1 MKMKDIYSKLVEII
15 DKNRIFQNEMMK
27 KHTSFKIG
35 GPADFFIIIES
46 VEELKAV
53 LKFAKELDIPVT
65 CIGNGSNLLIKD
77 NGIRG
82 LTIKL
87 DFKDLTI
94 NEDEIEAGAG
104 VPIPVLARKAYENGL
119 SGLEFASGIPGTLG
133 GAIKI
138 NAGAYGGEFKD
149 VVDFTTYLD
158 NNLQVHTVSNEDQ
171 NFSYRN
177 SRFNNTD
184 DIIISA
190 KMKLKKENKDIIKA
204 KMDELS
210 AKRKDKQPINFPNA
224 GSVFKRKNEYIAAEV
239 IDKCGLKGYNIGD
252 AYISD
257 LHAGFIV
264 NKGNATAQDVIQLIE
279 YIKNTVHEKYNINL
293 ELEIKVIGE

>member
-1 MKMKDIYSKLVEII
+1 MKDIYRKLEEII

-158 NNLQVHTVSNEDQ
+158 NNLQVHTVSNGDQ

>member
-1 MKMKDIYSKLVEII
+1 MKDIHSKLVEII

-204 KMDELS
+204 RMDEFS
-210 AKRKDKQPINFPNA
+210 AKRKTKQPINFPNA

-257 LHAGFIV
+257 LHAGFII
-264 NKGNATAQDVIQLIE
+264 NKGNATAKDVIQLIE
-279 YIKNTVHEKYNINL
+279 HIKNTVHEKYNINL

>member
-1 MKMKDIYSKLVEII
+1 MKDIYSKLVEII

-53 LKFAKELDIPVT
+53 LKLAKELDIPVT
-65 CIGNGSNLLIKD
+65 CIGNGSNLLVKD

-158 NNLQVHTVSNEDQ
+158 NNLQVHTVSNENQ

-204 KMDELS
+204 RMDEFS
-210 AKRKDKQPINFPNA
+210 AKRKAKQPINFPNA

-257 LHAGFIV
+257 LHAGFII
-264 NKGNATAQDVIQLIE
+264 NKGNATAKDVIQLIE
-279 YIKNTVHEKYNINL
+279 HIKNTVHEKYNINL

>member
-1 MKMKDIYSKLVEII
+1 MKDIHSKLVEII

-210 AKRKDKQPINFPNA
+210 AKRKAKQPINFPNA

-257 LHAGFIV
+257 LHAGFII
-264 NKGNATAQDVIQLIE
+264 NKGNATAKDVIQLIE
-279 YIKNTVHEKYNINL
+279 HIKNTVHEKYNINL

>member
-1 MKMKDIYSKLVEII
+1 MKDIYRKLEEII

-158 NNLQVHTVSNEDQ
+158 NNLQVHTVSNGDQ

-257 LHAGFIV
+257 LHAGFII
-264 NKGNATAQDVIQLIE
+264 NKGNATAKDVIQLIE

>member
-1 MKMKDIYSKLVEII
+1 MKDIYRKLEEII

-35 GPADFFIIIES
+35 GPADFFVIIES

-53 LKFAKELDIPVT
+53 LKLAKELDIPVT
-65 CIGNGSNLLIKD
+65 CIGNGSNLLVKD

-204 KMDELS
+204 RMDEFS
-210 AKRKDKQPINFPNA
+210 AKRKAKQPINFPNA

-257 LHAGFIV
+257 LHAGFII

-279 YIKNTVHEKYNINL
+279 HIKNTVHEKYNINL

>member
-1 MKMKDIYSKLVEII
+1 MKDIHSKLVEII

-27 KHTSFKIG
+27 KHTCFKIG

-158 NNLQVHTVSNEDQ
+158 NNLQIHTVSNEDQ

>member
-1 MKMKDIYSKLVEII
+1 
-15 DKNRIFQNEMMK
+15 MMK

-158 NNLQVHTVSNEDQ
+158 NNLQIHTVSNEDQ

>member
-1 MKMKDIYSKLVEII
+1 MKDIYSKLVEII

-53 LKFAKELDIPVT
+53 LKLANELDIHVT
-65 CIGNGSNLLIKD
+65 CIGNGSNLLVKD

-204 KMDELS
+204 RMDEFS
-210 AKRKDKQPINFPNA
+210 AKRKAKQPINFPNA

-257 LHAGFIV
+257 LHAGFII
-264 NKGNATAQDVIQLIE
+264 NKGNATAKDVIQLIE
-279 YIKNTVHEKYNINL
+279 HIKNTVHEKYNINL

>member
-1 MKMKDIYSKLVEII
+1 MKDIHSKLVEII

-158 NNLQVHTVSNEDQ
+158 NNLQIHTVSNEDQ

>member
-1 MKMKDIYSKLVEII
+1 MKDIYRKLEEII

-35 GPADFFIIIES
+35 GPADFFVIIES

-53 LKFAKELDIPVT
+53 LKLAKELDIPVI
-65 CIGNGSNLLIKD
+65 CIGNGSNLLVKD

-158 NNLQVHTVSNEDQ
+158 NNLQVHTVPNEDQ

-204 KMDELS
+204 RMDEFS
-210 AKRKDKQPINFPNA
+210 AKRKAKQPINFPNA

-257 LHAGFIV
+257 LHAGFII
-264 NKGNATAQDVIQLIE
+264 NKGNATAKDVIQLIE
-279 YIKNTVHEKYNINL
+279 HIKNTVHEKYNINL

>member
-1 MKMKDIYSKLVEII
+1 MKGIYSKLVEII

>member
-1 MKMKDIYSKLVEII
+1 MKDIYRKLEEII

-35 GPADFFIIIES
+35 GPADFFVIIES

-53 LKFAKELDIPVT
+53 LKLAKELDIPVT
-65 CIGNGSNLLIKD
+65 CIGNGSNLLVKD

-104 VPIPVLARKAYENGL
+104 VPIPVLARKSYENGL

-204 KMDELS
+204 RMDEFS
-210 AKRKDKQPINFPNA
+210 AKRKAKQPINFPNA

-257 LHAGFIV
+257 LHAGFII

-279 YIKNTVHEKYNINL
+279 HIKNTVHEKYNINL

>member
-1 MKMKDIYSKLVEII
+1 MKDIYSKLVEII

-53 LKFAKELDIPVT
+53 LKLAKELDIPVT
-65 CIGNGSNLLIKD
+65 CIGNGSNLLVKD

-204 KMDELS
+204 KMYELS

-257 LHAGFIV
+257 LHAGFII

-279 YIKNTVHEKYNINL
+279 HIKNTVHEKYNINL

>member
-1 MKMKDIYSKLVEII
+1 
-15 DKNRIFQNEMMK
+15 MMK

>member
-1 MKMKDIYSKLVEII
+1 MKDIYSKLVEII
-15 DKNRIFQNEMMK
+15 NKNRIFPNEMMK
-27 KHTSFKIG
+27 NHTSFKIG
-35 GPADFFIIIES
+35 GPADFFIIIENI
-46 VEELKAV
+46 EELKAV
-53 LKFAKELDIPVT
+53 FKLAKEFEIPVT
-65 CIGNGSNLLIKD
+65 CIGNGSNLLVKD

-87 DFKDLTI
+87 NFKNLTI

-138 NAGAYGGEFKD
+138 NAGAYEGEFKD
-149 VVDFTTYLD
+149 IVTFTTYLD
-158 NNLQVHTVSNEDQ
+158 KNLQVHTVSNEDQ
-171 NFSYRN
+171 KFSYRD

-210 AKRKDKQPINFPNA
+210 AKRKAKQPINFPNA

>member
-1 MKMKDIYSKLVEII
+1 MKDIYSKLVEII

-53 LKFAKELDIPVT
+53 LKLAKELDIPVT
-65 CIGNGSNLLIKD
+65 CIGNGSNLLVKD

-204 KMDELS
+204 RMDEFS
-210 AKRKDKQPINFPNA
+210 AKRKTKQPINFPNA

-257 LHAGFIV
+257 LHAGFII
-264 NKGNATAQDVIQLIE
+264 NKGNATAKDVIQLIE
-279 YIKNTVHEKYNINL
+279 HIKNTVHEKYNINL

>member
-1 MKMKDIYSKLVEII
+1 MKDIYRKLEEII

-158 NNLQVHTVSNEDQ
+158 NNLQVHTVSNGDQ

-257 LHAGFIV
+257 LHAGFII
-264 NKGNATAQDVIQLIE
+264 NKGNATAKDVIQLIE
-279 YIKNTVHEKYNINL
+279 HIKNTVHEKYNINL

>member
-1 MKMKDIYSKLVEII
+1 MKDIHSKLVEII
-15 DKNRIFQNEMMK
+15 NKNRIFQNEMMK

>member
-1 MKMKDIYSKLVEII
+1 MKDIYSKLVEII

-94 NEDEIEAGAG
+94 M
-104 VPIPVLARKAYENGL
+104 VLN
-119 SGLEFASGIPGTLG
+119 
-133 GAIKI
+133 
-138 NAGAYGGEFKD
+138 
-149 VVDFTTYLD
+149 
-158 NNLQVHTVSNEDQ
+158 
-171 NFSYRN
+171 
-177 SRFNNTD
+177 
-184 DIIISA
+184 
-190 KMKLKKENKDIIKA
+190 NKDEKHRT
-204 KMDELS
+204 KGLLY
-210 AKRKDKQPINFPNA
+210 
-224 GSVFKRKNEYIAAEV
+224 FKRIKGINE
-239 IDKCGLKGYNIGD
+239 KQRN
-252 AYISD
+252 
-257 LHAGFIV
+257 
-264 NKGNATAQDVIQLIE
+264 
-279 YIKNTVHEKYNINL
+279 
-293 ELEIKVIGE
+293 

>member
-1 MKMKDIYSKLVEII
+1 MKDIHSKLVEII

-46 VEELKAV
+46 IEELKAV

>member
-1 MKMKDIYSKLVEII
+1 MKDIHSKLVEII

-257 LHAGFIV
+257 LHAGFII

-279 YIKNTVHEKYNINL
+279 HIKNTVHEKYNINL

>member
-1 MKMKDIYSKLVEII
+1 MKDIYRKLEEII

-35 GPADFFIIIES
+35 GPADFFVIIES

-53 LKFAKELDIPVT
+53 LKLAKELDIPVT
-65 CIGNGSNLLIKD
+65 CIGNGSNLLVKD

-204 KMDELS
+204 RMDEFS
-210 AKRKDKQPINFPNA
+210 AKRKAKQPINFPNA

-257 LHAGFIV
+257 LHAGFII

-279 YIKNTVHEKYNINL
+279 HIKNTIHEKYNINL

>member
-1 MKMKDIYSKLVEII
+1 MKDIYRKLEKII

-53 LKFAKELDIPVT
+53 LKLAKELDIPVT
-65 CIGNGSNLLIKD
+65 CIGNGSNLLVKD

-204 KMDELS
+204 RMDEFS
-210 AKRKDKQPINFPNA
+210 AKRKAKQPINFPNA

-257 LHAGFIV
+257 LHAGFII

-279 YIKNTVHEKYNINL
+279 HIKNTVHEKYNINL

>member
-1 MKMKDIYSKLVEII
+1 MKDIYSKLVEII

-35 GPADFFIIIES
+35 GPADFFVIIES

-53 LKFAKELDIPVT
+53 LKLAKELDIPVT
-65 CIGNGSNLLIKD
+65 CIGNGSNLLVKD

-204 KMDELS
+204 RMDEFS
-210 AKRKDKQPINFPNA
+210 AKRKTKQPINFPNA

-257 LHAGFIV
+257 LHAGFII
-264 NKGNATAQDVIQLIE
+264 NKGNATAKDVIQLIE
-279 YIKNTVHEKYNINL
+279 HIKNTVHEKYNINL

>member
-1 MKMKDIYSKLVEII
+1 MKNIHSKLVEII

-158 NNLQVHTVSNEDQ
+158 NNLQVHTVSNKDQ

>member
-1 MKMKDIYSKLVEII
+1 MKDIYRKLEEII
-15 DKNRIFQNEMMK
+15 DKNRIFKNEMMK

-35 GPADFFIIIES
+35 GPADFFVIIES

-53 LKFAKELDIPVT
+53 LKLAKELDIPVT
-65 CIGNGSNLLIKD
+65 CIGNGSNLLVKD

-204 KMDELS
+204 RMDEFS
-210 AKRKDKQPINFPNA
+210 AKRKAKQPINFPNA

-257 LHAGFIV
+257 LHAGFII
-264 NKGNATAQDVIQLIE
+264 NKGNATAKDVIQLIE
-279 YIKNTVHEKYNINL
+279 HIKNTVHEKYNINL